1 MLFISSQKH
10 GNVDKN
16 GWVFTLINAP
26 IVTVNDFQYLKLWSI
41 LDGKTTRSLGTGL
54 IRPKFFHRESAFC
67 LCYETSRNHFLVAEL
82 LKIMKK

>member
-26 IVTVNDFQYLKLWSI
+26 IVTVNDFQYVPQI
-41 LDGKTTRSLGTGL
+41 MVD
-54 IRPKFFHRESAFC
+54 
-67 LCYETSRNHFLVAEL
+67 SRWKND
-82 LKIMKK
+82 